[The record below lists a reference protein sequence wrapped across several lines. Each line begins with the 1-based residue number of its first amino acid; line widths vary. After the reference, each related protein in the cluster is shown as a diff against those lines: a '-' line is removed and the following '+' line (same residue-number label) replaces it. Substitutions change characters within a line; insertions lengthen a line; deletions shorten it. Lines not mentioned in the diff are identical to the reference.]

1 MSSKFGFLSKINFL
15 QNFISFS
22 IAGLNPAIV
31 HNLEKY
37 MAIKKVHYLSAIE
50 GIEGDYIEF
59 GVYTGSSFC
68 HSIRCAKKLAK
79 INSSIISTSFYG
91 FDSFEG
97 FGELMD
103 EDSHPFYEDSN
114 FEASYEKVNSRVKR
128 MGKDINYKLIKGFFS
143 DSLAPGAE
151 SYGIKKSRIIFIDSD
166 TYNSA
171 ADALLFILPTMQ
183 EGSYII
189 LDDYFSYKGSKAHG
203 VARAFS
209 EFLEQSKFT
218 ARHVLN
224 YGMGGVAFVISGVK

>member
-15 QNFISFS
+15 QDFASII

-50 GIEGDYIEF
+50 DIEGDYIEF

-79 INSSIISTSFYG
+79 INSSIVSTCFYG

-97 FGELMD
+97 FGELTD

-114 FEASYEKVNSRVKR
+114 FEASYEKVNSIVKKNR
-128 MGKDINYKLIKGFFS
+128 QKHQLQTN
-143 DSLAPGAE
+143 
-151 SYGIKKSRIIFIDSD
+151 
-166 TYNSA
+166 
-171 ADALLFILPTMQ
+171 
-183 EGSYII
+183 
-189 LDDYFSYKGSKAHG
+189 
-203 VARAFS
+203 
-209 EFLEQSKFT
+209 
-218 ARHVLN
+218 
-224 YGMGGVAFVISGVK
+224 